1 MLRQERPVPVR
12 TILTTI
18 GLVLGTALVLY
29 LVKVLAHIESLL
41 LVAAF
46 FATVLTPVVDAVS
59 RSLRM
64 KRGLAATVVFLVGVA
79 LMAALLYTF
88 IRPLVEQT
96 THLVDNFPEYLADA
110 REGRGPVGRLVER
123 FELDRRFAE
132 NQQRLSDALT
142 GAGATAVDVAGRLFA
157 GVVSL
162 VTVLVLSFMMI
173 LYGPDLLHGAL
184 AALPPERRE
193 RVRKVAADCAKAL
206 TGYVMGNLLISV
218 VAGVASFVVLSVV
231 GVPFPGVLA
240 LWVGF
245 ADLIPLV
252 GATLGAIPAVTVAFL
267 HSVPAGI
274 AVVVFYVVYQQF
286 ENHFLQPLV
295 MSRTVQI
302 NQLFV
307 LVSVLIGV
315 ELAGILGALMAIPL
329 AGVIQVIV
337 RDLWDHRRGQL
348 KPEPTLGADQVPV
361 SEAGP
366 ELEPALAAPPAG
378 GGGSEPDGPA
388 GGQEAPPEPEEREP
402 EHGAPVADARGGERE
417 PEPDGDEPAGEAPP
431 APETNTEATVS
442 GDGSGVRPA
451 GEGETAPPPSTGA
464 AAAR

>member
-18 GLVLGTALVLY
+18 GLVLATALVLY
-29 LVKVLAHIESLL
+29 LVKLLAHIESLL

-46 FATVLTPVVDAVS
+46 FATVLTPVVDTVS
-59 RSLRM
+59 RSLHV
-64 KRGLAATVVFLVGVA
+64 KRGVAATFVFLLGVG
-79 LMAALLYTF
+79 LMAALMYTF

-123 FELDRRFAE
+123 FELEQRFAE
-132 NQQRLSDALT
+132 NQQRLSDTLT
-142 GAGATAVDVAGRLFA
+142 GAGARAVDVAGRLFA
-157 GVVSL
+157 GVVSV

-173 LYGPDLLHGAL
+173 LYGPELLRGAL
-184 AALPPERRE
+184 AALAPQRRD

-218 VAGVASFVVLSVV
+218 IAGVCTFVVLSVV

-252 GATLGAIPAVTVAFL
+252 GATLGAIPAIAVAFL
-267 HSVPAGI
+267 HSVPTGI

-315 ELAGILGALMAIPL
+315 ELSGILGALMAIPL

-348 KPEPTLGADQVPV
+348 KPEPTIGADQVPL
-361 SEAGP
+361 SAAGQ
-366 ELEPALAAPPAG
+366 ELEPGLAPPPATGGGDGAAGTGGGESEPGAEEPAAQHGAPAG
-378 GGGSEPDGPA
+378 GTPRPE
-388 GGQEAPPEPEEREP
+388 QE
-402 EHGAPVADARGGERE
+402 GAADR
-417 PEPDGDEPAGEAPP
+417 DEAAAQDPRPP
-431 APETNTEATVS
+431 AVASEAAVS
-442 GDGSGVRPA
+442 VDGSGVSPA
-451 GEGETAPPPSTGA
+451 DEEESAPPPSTGA
-464 AAAR
+464 AAAH

>member
-1 MLRQERPVPVR
+1 
-12 TILTTI
+12 
-18 GLVLGTALVLY
+18 
-29 LVKVLAHIESLL
+29 
-41 LVAAF
+41 
-46 FATVLTPVVDAVS
+46 
-59 RSLRM
+59 
-64 KRGLAATVVFLVGVA
+64 VFLAGVG
-79 LMAALLYTF
+79 LLTALLYTF

-96 THLVDNFPEYLADA
+96 THLVDNVPEYLADA
-110 REGRGPVGRLVER
+110 RAGRGPVGSLVER

-132 NQQRLSDALT
+132 NQQRLSDAVT
-142 GAGATAVDVAGRLFA
+142 GAGARAVDVAGRLFA

-162 VTVLVLSFMMI
+162 VTVLVLAFMMI
-173 LYGPDLLHGAL
+173 LYGPDLLRSVL
-184 AALPPERRE
+184 ATLPPERRE
-193 RVRKVAADCAKAL
+193 RVSKVAADCAKAL

-218 VAGVASFVVLSVV
+218 VAGAATFVVLSVV

-240 LWVGF
+240 LWVAF

-315 ELAGILGALMAIPL
+315 ELSGILGALMAIPL

-348 KPEPTLGADQVPV
+348 KPEPTLGADGIPV

-366 ELEPALAAPPAG
+366 ELEPGVPVPTADTPVEERIETGAEAAPDGGATAEQERAAEQEKPAAEQEKPAAEQEPAAPPEAG
-378 GGGSEPDGPA
+378 AP
-388 GGQEAPPEPEEREP
+388 APPVSED
-402 EHGAPVADARGGERE
+402 GA
-417 PEPDGDEPAGEAPP
+417 
-431 APETNTEATVS
+431 
-442 GDGSGVRPA
+442 GVRPA
-451 GEGETAPPPSTGA
+451 DAGETGPPPSTGA